1 MVVFQWEIN
10 APWALPTPPIRSSV
24 LLSARSSCSRAR
36 RARALEG
43 SRCSDW
49 TSGVAT
55 GWCCGPTDRGRR
67 RRWIASP
74 GWSRRRHPRIADPT
88 GPLRGVG
95 ASPGVGVGPVVRLAD
110 RLPEPPGDAPADD
123 PVAAWAQ
130 ASDALAAVAADLEER
145 GRRAG
150 PEARAVLEAQALMAR
165 DPDLATEVARNSG
178 TGADLQVMAPM
189 VRSLRDVGVD
199 LGMSHQRAHQLV
211 SS

>member
-1 MVVFQWEIN
+1 
-10 APWALPTPPIRSSV
+10 
-24 LLSARSSCSRAR
+24 
-36 RARALEG
+36 
-43 SRCSDW
+43 
-49 TSGVAT
+49 
-55 GWCCGPTDRGRR
+55 
-67 RRWIASP
+67 
-74 GWSRRRHPRIADPT
+74 
-88 GPLRGVG
+88 
-95 ASPGVGVGPVVRLAD
+95 VGPVVRLAD